1 MKDIDL
7 EKIHEA
13 IAELTTIVSEIKSE
27 LGVVAKEVSNVN
39 QLSLDLPNVTTT
51 ADYYDEEQWRWSVKG
66 IKLNL
71 L

>member
-51 ADYYDEEQWRWSVKG
+51 ADYHDEEQ
-66 IKLNL
+66 
-71 L
+71 

>member
-1 MKDIDL
+1 MKPITPNTKPEL
-7 EKIHEA
+7 KKIQKA

-51 ADYYDEEQWRWSVKG
+51 ADYHDEEQ
-66 IKLNL
+66 
-71 L
+71 

>member
-39 QLSLDLPNVTTT
+39 QLSLNLPNVTTT
-51 ADYYDEEQWRWSVKG
+51 ADYYDEEQ
-66 IKLNL
+66 
-71 L
+71 

>member
-7 EKIHEA
+7 DKIHEA

-51 ADYYDEEQWRWSVKG
+51 ADYYDEEQ
-66 IKLNL
+66 
-71 L
+71 

>member
-51 ADYYDEEQWRWSVKG
+51 ADYYDEEM
-66 IKLNL
+66 
-71 L
+71 

>member
-13 IAELTTIVSEIKSE
+13 IAELTTIVFEIKSE

-51 ADYYDEEQWRWSVKG
+51 ADYYDEEQ
-66 IKLNL
+66 
-71 L
+71 

>member
-1 MKDIDL
+1 MKDTDL

-51 ADYYDEEQWRWSVKG
+51 ADYYDEEQ
-66 IKLNL
+66 
-71 L
+71 

>member
-51 ADYYDEEQWRWSVKG
+51 ADYYDEEQ
-66 IKLNL
+66 
-71 L
+71 